1 VLISG
6 KVFFCLSSVFLRVL
20 CGKRFWFLLFSFKSD
35 ENTCMDSVRVDKW
48 LWATRFFKTRSLA
61 ARACELG
68 RIQAHGQPAKP
79 AREIRIKDMLRITN
93 DGGDF
98 HVEVLLLSEVRGPA
112 AVAQTLYRETEESKE
127 ARLKAAAER
136 KAAMQYAPAPTSRP
150 SKRDRRKIIQF
161 RGRG

>member
-1 VLISG
+1 
-6 KVFFCLSSVFLRVL
+6 
-20 CGKRFWFLLFSFKSD
+20 LLFSFKSD
-35 ENTCMDSVRVDKW
+35 ENTCVDSVRVDKW